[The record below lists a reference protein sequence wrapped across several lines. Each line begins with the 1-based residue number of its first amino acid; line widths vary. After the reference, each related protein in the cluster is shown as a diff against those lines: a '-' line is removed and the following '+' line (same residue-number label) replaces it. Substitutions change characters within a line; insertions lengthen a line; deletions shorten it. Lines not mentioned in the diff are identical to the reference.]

1 MRVTGIVVRGKGE
14 ARTIGYPTANID
26 YESTEILG
34 AGVWLCS
41 LWFAEKKYHG
51 LAIIDM
57 WKQPNGLPSLEVH
70 ILDFDRDLYGEKLS
84 VELLEKIRDLEKF
97 TNIETLLQRIKQ
109 DIVTARGIFVKTIER
124 SV

>member
-1 MRVTGIVVRGKGE
+1 MRGKGE
-14 ARTIGYPTANID
+14 ARTLGYPTANID

-41 LWFAEKKYHG
+41 LWFAEKKYQG

-97 TNIETLLQRIKQ
+97 TNVEALLQRIKQ